1 LLLTFPIHGR
11 IPIKYLDSAHDKA
24 VEFIEDVHAKF
35 YGPFTNDEVPNNDQS
50 SRYVITESSPTS
62 IEKELVGPNTEP
74 STPPACFITMENSS
88 TGCDTDA
95 HKTQSESFST
105 KSTGLSSMNHMY
117 PENNLSEGA
126 HIDLNDLCILPED
139 ISTTRIYGTHF
150 CNRHFISVYLSAS
163 SFLTNYFSLRPP
175 PPPPDSSEE
184 VILWNPV
191 SSLKPQRS
199 HGSCFYETISNF

>member
-35 YGPFTNDEVPNNDQS
+35 YGPFTDDEVPNNDQS

-62 IEKELVGPNTEP
+62 IEKELVGPNTEL

-105 KSTGLSSMNHMY
+105 KSTGLSSMNHVY

-126 HIDLNDLCILPED
+126 HIDSNDLCI
-139 ISTTRIYGTHF
+139 RIYGTHF

-163 SFLTNYFSLRPP
+163 SFLTNYFSLL

-191 SSLKPQRS
+191 SSVKPQQS